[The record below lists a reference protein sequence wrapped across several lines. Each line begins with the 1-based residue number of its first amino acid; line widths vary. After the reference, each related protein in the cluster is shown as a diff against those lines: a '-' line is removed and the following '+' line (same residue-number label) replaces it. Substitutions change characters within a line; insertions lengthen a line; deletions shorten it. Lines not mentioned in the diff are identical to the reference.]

1 MLLIEMRKTILL
13 LALFLAAHLPVHAVA
28 PPLEEL
34 ERLLIPIATEPLPGA
49 FGSLWESDLWLVT
62 TSDNLFIGP
71 LVDRNCVQ
79 PVCGPPPP
87 PLPGPFEAVRPTIY
101 RTRNGEPPGILLFV
115 SRESA
120 DDAVF
125 NLRVGDTNRR
135 LVSSGVSIPVI
146 RERDLKS
153 NSAQLLNIVVHQHM
167 RLRLRVYDPFKTGA
181 ARFRVRV
188 LESSAQDMLQRE
200 FDIELIDPASQ
211 VFPAWP
217 YPLQPDSAELDVDVS
232 GYADGAILRIEVVP
246 LTADVRFWAFATV
259 TNNLT
264 NEVTIVTP

>member
-1 MLLIEMRKTILL
+1 MLLVEMRKTILL
-13 LALFLAAHLPVHAVA
+13 VLFLLVAQLPVHGAS
-28 PPLEEL
+28 PPLTEL
-34 ERLLIPIATEPLPGA
+34 ERLLVPIATEPLPGA

-62 TSDNLFIGP
+62 TSDNLFVGP
-71 LVDRNCVQ
+71 IIDRNCVQ
-79 PVCGPPPP
+79 PGCGPPPP
-87 PLPGPFEAVRPTIY
+87 LLPGPFDAARPTIY
-101 RTRNGEPPGILLFV
+101 RTRNGEPPGILLYV

-135 LVSSGVSIPVI
+135 LVSSGVTIPVV
-146 RERDLKS
+146 RERDLRS
-153 NSAQLLNIVVHQHM
+153 SSAQLLNIVVHEHM

-188 LESSAQDMLQRE
+188 LTSEVEDVLQDE
-200 FDIELIDPASQ
+200 FDIALLAPASQ

-232 GYADGAILRIEVVP
+232 GYADGAILRVEVVP
-246 LTADVRFWAFATV
+246 LMAGVRFWAFATV

>member
-1 MLLIEMRKTILL
+1 VLLMKVHRSILLVTLL
-13 LALFLAAHLPVHAVA
+13 LATRFRLHADV
-28 PPLEEL
+28 PPLGEL
-34 ERLLIPIATEPLPGA
+34 ERILVPIASEPIPGA

-62 TSDNLFIGP
+62 TSDLFIGP

-79 PVCGPPPP
+79 PGCGPPPP
-87 PLPGPFEAVRPTIY
+87 PLPGPFDAVRPTIY
-101 RTRNGEPPGILLFV
+101 RTRNGEPPGILLYV
-115 SRESA
+115 SRDSA

-135 LVSSGVSIPVI
+135 LVSSGVTIPIV
-146 RERDLKS
+146 REHDLKS
-153 NSAQLLNIVVHQHM
+153 NSAQLLNIVVHEQM

-188 LESSAQDMLQRE
+188 FESEAEDVLKRE
-200 FDIELIDPASQ
+200 FDIQLLDPASQ
-211 VFPAWP
+211 VFLNWP
-217 YPLQPDSAELDVDVS
+217 YPLQPNSAELDVDVS

-246 LTADVRFWAFATV
+246 LTPDVRFWAFATM
-259 TNNLT
+259 TNNVT

>member
-1 MLLIEMRKTILL
+1 MRKTTLL
-13 LALFLAAHLPVHAVA
+13 VALLFVAQLPVHADA
-28 PPLEEL
+28 PPLAEL
-34 ERLLIPIATEPLPGA
+34 ERLLVPIATEPLHGA
-49 FGSLWESDLWLVT
+49 FGTLWESDLWLVT
-62 TSDNLFIGP
+62 TSDNVFIGP

-79 PVCGPPPP
+79 PACGPPPA

-101 RTRNGEPPGILLFV
+101 RTRNGEPPGILLYV

-125 NLRVGDTNRR
+125 NLRVSDTNRR
-135 LVSSGVSIPVI
+135 LVSSGVSIPIV

-153 NSAQLLNIVVHQHM
+153 SSTQLLNIVVHEHM

-188 LESSAQDMLQRE
+188 FESEAEDTLQHE
-200 FDIELIDPASQ
+200 FDVELRDPASQ
-211 VFPAWP
+211 VFRAWP
-217 YPLQPDSAELDVDVS
+217 YPLQPDSAELDIDVS
-232 GYADGAILRIEVVP
+232 GYADGAILRIEIVP
-246 LTADVRFWAFATV
+246 LTAAVRFWVFATM

>member
-1 MLLIEMRKTILL
+1 MRKTILL
-13 LALFLAAHLPVHAVA
+13 VVLLLVAQLPVHADA
-28 PPLEEL
+28 PPLAEL
-34 ERLLIPIATEPLPGA
+34 ERLLVPIATEPLQGA

-62 TSDNLFIGP
+62 TSDIRFIGP

-79 PVCGPPPP
+79 PGCGPPPP

-115 SRESA
+115 SRDSA

-135 LVSSGVSIPVI
+135 QVSSGVSIPIV

-153 NSAQLLNIVVHQHM
+153 SSAQLLNIVVHPDM

-188 LESSAQDMLQRE
+188 FESELEDTLRSE
-200 FDIELIDPASQ
+200 TDIELIEPASQ
-211 VFPAWP
+211 VFHSWP

-232 GYADGAILRIEVVP
+232 DYADGAILRVEVVP
-246 LTADVRFWAFATV
+246 LTAGVRFWAFATV